1 MGERGA
7 RIEAIRE
14 LLLAWYRGE
23 ARDLPWRRTSD
34 PYAIL
39 VSEVMLQQTRV
50 ETVLA
55 YYERFLA
62 QYPSVRTLAGAS
74 IDDVLKTWE
83 GLGYYRRAHNLHR
96 AAQAVV
102 ADHGGEIPR
111 EVCVLRRLPGIGPY
125 TAAAIASIAF
135 GLDEPA
141 LDGSVVRVLSRLFC
155 VGGDPAKATTRT
167 ALLEQADRLLPPG
180 GASSFNQALMDLGAR
195 ICLPRDPRCD
205 DCPVGGECDAHHDD
219 QETEY
224 PQKAKRK
231 PIPHRDVVGGAVWS
245 AEPFSAGARLLISK
259 RHADDMLG
267 GLWEFAGGGVEEGET
282 LEEALV
288 RELRE
293 ELGIE
298 VDILGPLAQVKH
310 TYTHFRMTLHIFH
323 CLHTGGEP
331 RTIDC
336 ADFAWVTIEELDAYA
351 FPTADRRILVALK
364 ERGRKLAP

>member
-205 DCPVGGECDAHHDD
+205 DCPVGG
-219 QETEY
+219 
-224 PQKAKRK
+224 
-231 PIPHRDVVGGAVWS
+231 
-245 AEPFSAGARLLISK
+245 
-259 RHADDMLG
+259 
-267 GLWEFAGGGVEEGET
+267 
-282 LEEALV
+282 
-288 RELRE
+288 
-293 ELGIE
+293 
-298 VDILGPLAQVKH
+298 
-310 TYTHFRMTLHIFH
+310 
-323 CLHTGGEP
+323 
-331 RTIDC
+331 
-336 ADFAWVTIEELDAYA
+336 
-351 FPTADRRILVALK
+351 
-364 ERGRKLAP
+364 